1 MRLKKFEDP
10 PQNQQRSLVQSL
22 KKAVR
27 TRWLIA
33 DLGVE
38 SVYKEYTNLLHVL
51 WLMIDELTG
60 PAGSTASGVLKKM
73 D

>member
-1 MRLKKFEDP
+1 MRLEKFEDP
-10 PQNQQRSLVQSL
+10 PQTQQRSLVQSL

-38 SVYKEYTNLLHVL
+38 SVYKEYRNLLHVL
-51 WLMIDELTG
+51 
-60 PAGSTASGVLKKM
+60 
-73 D
+73 

>member
-51 WLMIDELTG
+51 
-60 PAGSTASGVLKKM
+60 
-73 D
+73 